1 MAKAGLIFN
10 PVPAVSLAVFDSY
23 SSRPSSV
30 TVVNSSAERINPDAD
45 AFHSLS
51 AKLSANLKG
60 VLGIER
66 DVKLEAY
73 GTNLLD
79 EKIYY
84 PEFSRRNLN
93 SLPGRGQRALYVN
106 LTLGL

>member
-1 MAKAGLIFN
+1 MVKAGLIYN
-10 PVPAVSLAVFDSY
+10 PTTWASLAAFDSY

-30 TVVNSSAERINPDAD
+30 TVVNSSAEKINPDAV

-51 AKLSANLKG
+51 MKLSANLKG
-60 VLGIER
+60 LLGIER

-93 SLPGRGQRALYVN
+93 TLPGRGQRALYVN